1 MKHEEQINEICS
13 ILQTTKQQLLLPRRH
28 RLTIENRHLVIKWYR
43 DIARL
48 TQTEI
53 GAIFGKDHTTII
65 HSVKNANNLI
75 KYESQIKDKWNSIR
89 NIMPVAHYP
98 RFTSLSYRSPL
109 NIAHSP
115 K

>member
-13 ILQTTKQQLLLPRRH
+13 ILQTTKENLLLKRRH
-28 RLTIENRHLVIKWYR
+28 RLIVENRHLVIKWYR

-53 GAIFGKDHTTII
+53 GTIFGKDHTTII

-75 KYESQIKDKWNSIR
+75 DTESQIKDKWNSIR
-89 NIMPVAHYP
+89 NVMPVAQYP
-98 RFTSLSYRSPL
+98 RFTSLTYKR
-109 NIAHSP
+109 
-115 K
+115 